1 LRTSYARILVA
12 VIITTIGCFS
22 CAPAAKH
29 TRIQPRTQFTSNLP
43 SVKGPSLYNQGKYQ
57 EALPHLQR
65 WAQTDPNNWLSHN
78 WLGNNYLPLKRYD
91 EAIAELQKANA
102 IKKDKSNFNGLG
114 QCYYHKG
121 LYDEALGYFRMWV
134 ELDNTNWL
142 SHNWLGN
149 NYLQLKRYDEAI
161 AEFQKAN
168 AIKKDKSNFNGLG
181 QCYYHKGL
189 YDEALG
195 YFRMWVELDNTNWV
209 SHHWLG
215 WNYLQLKRYDEAI
228 AELQKANAIKKD
240 SGNFNGLGQC
250 YYHKG
255 LYDEALGYFR
265 MWVELDNTNWVS
277 HNWLGYNYLQL
288 KRYDEA
294 IAEFQKANAIKKDS
308 VNFRALGQCYYKL
321 GKYDHAIELLE
332 SGLDI
337 SPDLQKRD
345 FKFELAMCYLAKG
358 DDGKASQLL
367 EGRQILGVQTQK
379 HEKGIKIVDVYK
391 NAPADR
397 AGLKPGDTLTEISS
411 EPLAGVSDKRFT
423 DEFIPRTDQAEVKF
437 LRQGRIH
444 TATIQMNL
452 RLVKRVEP
460 KTIIIEGPGFAGE
473 KWAVIIGVSKY
484 KDSRI
489 PCLRYAS
496 KDAQSLYNWLISEN
510 GGRYSPSRV
519 KLLADES
526 ATTRNIK
533 NALFGWLKQAIAE
546 DMVIVYFAGHGSP
559 PSPDEPE
566 NLFLLSYDTDF
577 DMISSTG
584 FPMWDVETAL
594 KRFIKAERVVV
605 IADACHAGGVGS
617 AFIQGRRAITIKPTT
632 ATALQSLTNVGK
644 GIAVITASDDKQL
657 SQEGKQWGGGH
668 GVFTYHLLNGLNGEA
683 DYNNDNMVTLGELIP
698 YLSQSVRRSTKNAQ
712 SPTVAGR
719 FDPALTLKK

>member
-1 LRTSYARILVA
+1 MKTSYVRIIVA
-12 VIITTIGCFS
+12 VIIITTACIS
-22 CAPAAKH
+22 CVPPGNQ
-29 TRIQPRTQFTSNLP
+29 TRMGPSQFVRNMP
-43 SVKGPSLYNQGKYQ
+43 SVKGQTLYKQGKYQ
-57 EALPHLQR
+57 EALPHLQK
-65 WAQTDPNNWLSHN
+65 WAQTDPNNWLSHY
-78 WLGNNYLPLKRYD
+78 WLGNNYLQLKRYD

-102 IKKDKSNFNGLG
+102 IKKDKSNFTGLG
-114 QCYYHKG
+114 QCYYNKG

-134 ELDNTNWL
+134 ELDNTNW
-142 SHNWLGN
+142 
-149 NYLQLKRYDEAI
+149 I
-161 AEFQKAN
+161 
-168 AIKKDKSNFNGLG
+168 
-181 QCYYHKGL
+181 
-189 YDEALG
+189 
-195 YFRMWVELDNTNWV
+195 

-215 WNYLQLKRYDEAI
+215 LTHLQLR
-228 AELQKANAIKKD
+228 Q
-240 SGNFNGLGQC
+240 
-250 YYHKG
+250 
-255 LYDEALGYFR
+255 
-265 MWVELDNTNWVS
+265 
-277 HNWLGYNYLQL
+277 YN
-288 KRYDEA
+288 EG

-337 SPDLQKRD
+337 SPDLQKRG
-345 FKFELAMCYLAKG
+345 FKFDLAMCYLAKG

-367 EGRQILGVQTQK
+367 EGRQILGVQIQK
-379 HEKGIKIVDVYK
+379 HEKGFNIVDMHK

-397 AGLKPGDTLTEISS
+397 AGLKRGDILTEFNGKSLSKI
-411 EPLAGVSDKRFT
+411 DIKRFVT
-423 DEFIPRTDQAEVKF
+423 ELIPNTDQADVKF
-437 LRQGRIH
+437 LRQDRIH

-460 KTIIIEGPGFAGE
+460 KTITIERSGFAGE
-473 KWAVIIGVSKY
+473 KWAVIIGVSRY

-489 PCLRYAS
+489 PGLRYAS
-496 KDAQSLYNWLISEN
+496 KDAQSLYEWLIAQN

-519 KLLADES
+519 KLLTDES

-533 NALFGWLKQAIAE
+533 NALFGWLKRAIAE
-546 DMVIVYFAGHGSP
+546 DMVLVYFAGHGSP

-617 AFIQGRRAITIKPTT
+617 AFLQGRRAISIKPNT
-632 ATALQSLTNVGK
+632 AAALQSLTNVGK

-668 GVFTYHLLNGLNGEA
+668 GVFTYHLLMGLKGDA
-683 DYNNDNMVTLGELIP
+683 DYNNDNLVTLGELIP

-719 FDPALTLKK
+719 FDPALTLNK

>member
-12 VIITTIGCFS
+12 VIIITIGCLGY
-22 CAPAAKH
+22 APAAKH

-78 WLGNNYLPLKRYD
+78 WLGNNYL
-91 EAIAELQKANA
+91 
-102 IKKDKSNFNGLG
+102 
-114 QCYYHKG
+114 
-121 LYDEALGYFRMWV
+121 
-134 ELDNTNWL
+134 
-142 SHNWLGN
+142 
-149 NYLQLKRYDEAI
+149 
-161 AEFQKAN
+161 
-168 AIKKDKSNFNGLG
+168 
-181 QCYYHKGL
+181 
-189 YDEALG
+189 
-195 YFRMWVELDNTNWV
+195 
-209 SHHWLG
+209 
-215 WNYLQLKRYDEAI
+215 QLKRYDEAI

-240 SGNFNGLGQC
+240 N
-250 YYHKG
+250 
-255 LYDEALGYFR
+255 
-265 MWVELDNTNWVS
+265 
-277 HNWLGYNYLQL
+277 
-288 KRYDEA
+288 
-294 IAEFQKANAIKKDS
+294 
-308 VNFRALGQCYYKL
+308 VNFLALGQCYYKL

-332 SGLDI
+332 RGLAL
-337 SPDLQKRD
+337 SPDSQKGN
-345 FKFELAMCYLAKG
+345 FKFYLAMCYLAKG

-367 EGRQILGVQTQK
+367 EGRQVLGVQIQK
-379 HEKGIKIVDVYK
+379 HEKGLNIVDMHK

-397 AGLKPGDTLTEISS
+397 AGLRQGDILTEFNG
-411 EPLAGVSDKRFT
+411 EPLAGVNIKKFV
-423 DEFIPRTDQAEVKF
+423 EELIPNTDQADVKF

-452 RLVKRVEP
+452 KLVKRVEP
-460 KTIIIEGPGFAGE
+460 KTTIIERPGFAGE

-496 KDAQSLYNWLISEN
+496 KDALSLYNWLISEN

-668 GVFTYHLLNGLNGEA
+668 GVFTYHLLNGLKGEA
-683 DYNNDNMVTLGELIP
+683 DYNNDNLVTLGELIP

>member
-1 LRTSYARILVA
+1 MRTQYLCTFIA
-12 VIITTIGCFS
+12 VILMSMS
-22 CAPAAKH
+22 CYSCVSPPKH
-29 TRIQPRTQFTSNLP
+29 TGIQPRTQFAKDVA
-43 SVKGPSLYNQGKYQ
+43 SVKGPSLYKEGKYQ

-65 WAQTDPNNWLSHN
+65 WVQTDPTNWISHN
-78 WLGNNYLPLKRYD
+78 WLGN
-91 EAIAELQKANA
+91 
-102 IKKDKSNFNGLG
+102 
-114 QCYYHKG
+114 
-121 LYDEALGYFRMWV
+121 
-134 ELDNTNWL
+134 
-142 SHNWLGN
+142 
-149 NYLQLKRYDEAI
+149 
-161 AEFQKAN
+161 
-168 AIKKDKSNFNGLG
+168 
-181 QCYYHKGL
+181 
-189 YDEALG
+189 
-195 YFRMWVELDNTNWV
+195 
-209 SHHWLG
+209 
-215 WNYLQLKRYDEAI
+215 NYLQLKRYDEAI

-265 MWVELDNTNWVS
+265 MWVELDNTNWIS
-277 HNWLGYNYLQL
+277 HHWLGCNYLQL

-294 IAEFQKANAIKKDS
+294 IAELQKANAIKKDS

-332 SGLDI
+332 RGLNI

-367 EGRQILGVQTQK
+367 EGRQILGVQIQK
-379 HEKGIKIVDVYK
+379 HEKGFNIVDMHK

-397 AGLKPGDTLTEISS
+397 AGLKRGDILTEFNGKSLS
-411 EPLAGVSDKRFT
+411 EIDIKKFIEELIPNT
-423 DEFIPRTDQAEVKF
+423 DEADVKF
-437 LRQGRIH
+437 LRQDRIH
-444 TATIQMNL
+444 AATIQMNL

-460 KTIIIEGPGFAGE
+460 KTIIIERPGFAGE
-473 KWAVIIGVSKY
+473 KWAVIIGVSQY

-496 KDAQSLYNWLISEN
+496 KDAQSLYNWLISQN

-519 KLLADES
+519 KLLTDES

-546 DMVIVYFAGHGSP
+546 DMVIIYFAGHGSP

-617 AFIQGRRAITIKPTT
+617 AFIQGTRAINIKPTT
-632 ATALQSLTNVGK
+632 ATALQSLSNAGK

-668 GVFTYHLLNGLNGEA
+668 GVFTYHLLNGLKGEA
-683 DYNNDNMVTLGELIP
+683 DYNNDNLVTLGELIP
-698 YLSQSVRRSTKNAQ
+698 YLSQSVRRATKNAQ

-719 FDPALTLKK
+719 FDPAITLKK